1 MAVEDEYIKLTK
13 ELLNRIAKTVLYIQI
28 GDCVSAVTV
37 PWFKQISQI
46 ASDTILLLEKNSFYN
61 ACLIAASMMESIL
74 QLTFL
79 DTDMG
84 EKSKTYGAFGLIED
98 LEWIKAHPEEYEET
112 QKALEMIDYK
122 RFLKK
127 NPADKDPLNR
137 NNYINHWY
145 NFYGIK
151 GFPDMAKKIKQPY
164 IDHIYKSYTFLC
176 GFKHFQPYHI
186 VRLYDIHEKKLFE
199 NPGQKWIA
207 AEITLYSLIEAVIII
222 NKYQENK
229 IDILDISQKATTLM
243 LNNP

>member
-13 ELLNRIAKTVLYIQI
+13 ELLNRIAKTVLYIQT

-79 DTDMG
+79 DTDMS

-98 LEWIKAHPEEYEET
+98 LERIKAHPEEYEET

-127 NPADKDPLNR
+127 NPADQDSLNR

-151 GFPDMAKKIKQPY
+151 GFPDFNPI
-164 IDHIYKSYTFLC
+164 I
-176 GFKHFQPYHI
+176 
-186 VRLYDIHEKKLFE
+186 LYDFMIFMRKNYLKIRGKNGLQLKLPF
-199 NPGQKWIA
+199 
-207 AEITLYSLIEAVIII
+207 
-222 NKYQENK
+222 
-229 IDILDISQKATTLM
+229 IL
-243 LNNP
+243 